1 MRKALFY
8 VFSIC
13 AKEKKKFLL
22 KLDFVL
28 LIDPEVEQKNS
39 GFGPIVRVNHP
50 DSFQNCP
57 DSFQNCP
64 GDSSG

>member
-39 GFGPIVRVNHP
+39 GFGPVMNTHFFV
-50 DSFQNCP
+50 F
-57 DSFQNCP
+57 FAKLFFE
-64 GDSSG
+64 

>member
-39 GFGPIVRVNHP
+39 GVGPLLETRVVTLTSIMMHLLKGYFP
-50 DSFQNCP
+50 STRP
-57 DSFQNCP
+57 
-64 GDSSG
+64 